1 MFVFLFFPF
10 CQSKTDLH
18 LGCFLL
24 QALMD
29 DEQAEEF
36 GTQDFK
42 TKLRLRISV
51 EVIMLNEYIV

>member
-1 MFVFLFFPF
+1 
-10 CQSKTDLH
+10 
-18 LGCFLL
+18 
-24 QALMD
+24 MD

-42 TKLRLRISV
+42 AKLPWRISV

>member
-1 MFVFLFFPF
+1 
-10 CQSKTDLH
+10 
-18 LGCFLL
+18 
-24 QALMD
+24 MD